1 MRIHRFYI
9 ENQIE
14 NKDLGISDERL
25 VHQWRHVFRYNV
37 GSEVVLFNGSGFEYE
52 CVISFISNREAK
64 LEVVSK
70 KPSIIPNTN
79 ITLYQ
84 SLIKKDNFEWIAEK
98 ATELGV
104 TKIVPVVSERSEKKN
119 INEERL
125 KKILIEASEQ
135 CGRGDVPELGEITD
149 LEDAIQSAEN
159 IIIFDKSGDPVE
171 NTFEVAC
178 ERGGASTGA
187 NFHPKKLAYTSKVF
201 SEGESLSIF
210 VGPEGGWSEKEINI
224 FKERGAHICS
234 LGPLTLRAETAAIV
248 AMSKLT
254 PPA

>member
-1 MRIHRFYI
+1 
-9 ENQIE
+9 
-14 NKDLGISDERL
+14 
-25 VHQWRHVFRYNV
+25 
-37 GSEVVLFNGSGFEYE
+37 VVLFNGSGFEYE

-104 TKIVPVVSERSEKKN
+104 AKIVPVVSERSEKKN

-135 CGRGDVPELGEITD
+135 CGRGDVPELGEIVD

-159 IIIFDKSGDPVE
+159 IIIFDKGGDPVE
-171 NTFEVAC
+171 NTFEVA
-178 ERGGASTGA
+178 A
-187 NFHPKKLAYTSKVF
+187 
-201 SEGESLSIF
+201 SIF
-210 VGPEGGWSEKEINI
+210 IGPEGGWSEKEINM

>member
-14 NKDLGISDERL
+14 NKDVGISDERL

-79 ITLYQ
+79 VTLYQ

-104 TKIVPVVSERSEKKN
+104 AKIVPMISERSEKKN

-125 KKILIEASEQ
+125 KKILIEAGEQ
-135 CGRGDVPELGEITD
+135 CGRGDVPELGEIID
-149 LEDAIQSAEN
+149 LEDAIQFAEN
-159 IIIFDKSGDPVE
+159 IIIFDKGG
-171 NTFEVAC
+171 NTSPLAPLLVK
-178 ERGGASTGA
+178 ERGNKNPLPLGEGAGGGAS
-187 NFHPKKLAYTSKVF
+187 
-201 SEGESLSIF
+201 IF
-210 VGPEGGWSEKEINI
+210 IGPEGGWSEKEINM

-248 AMSKLT
+248 AVSKF
-254 PPA
+254 AA

>member
-14 NKDLGISDERL
+14 NKDVGISDERL

-104 TKIVPVVSERSEKKN
+104 AKIVPVVSERSEKKN

-135 CGRGDVPELGEITD
+135 CGRGDVPELGEIVD

-159 IIIFDKSGDPVE
+159 IIIFDKGGDPVE
-171 NTFEVAC
+171 NTFEVA
-178 ERGGASTGA
+178 A
-187 NFHPKKLAYTSKVF
+187 
-201 SEGESLSIF
+201 SIF
-210 VGPEGGWSEKEINI
+210 IGPEGGWSEKEINM

>member
-14 NKDLGISDERL
+14 NKDVGISDERL

-79 ITLYQ
+79 VTLYQ

-104 TKIVPVVSERSEKKN
+104 AKIVPMISERSEKKN

-125 KKILIEASEQ
+125 KKILIEAGEQ
-135 CGRGDVPELGEITD
+135 CGRGDVPELGEIID
-149 LEDAIQSAEN
+149 LEDAIQFAEN

-171 NTFEVAC
+171 NTFEVA
-178 ERGGASTGA
+178 A
-187 NFHPKKLAYTSKVF
+187 
-201 SEGESLSIF
+201 SIF
-210 VGPEGGWSEKEINI
+210 IGPEGGWSEKEINM

-248 AMSKLT
+248 AVSKF
-254 PPA
+254 AA

>member
-14 NKDLGISDERL
+14 NKDVGISDERL

-135 CGRGDVPELGEITD
+135 CGRGDVPELGEIVD

-159 IIIFDKSGDPVE
+159 IIIFDKGGDPVE
-171 NTFEVAC
+171 NTFEVA
-178 ERGGASTGA
+178 A
-187 NFHPKKLAYTSKVF
+187 
-201 SEGESLSIF
+201 SIF
-210 VGPEGGWSEKEINI
+210 IGPEGGWSEKEINM

>member
-70 KPSIIPNTN
+70 NPSIIPNTN
-79 ITLYQ
+79 VTLYQ

-119 INEERL
+119 INEDRL

-149 LEDAIQSAEN
+149 LEDAIQSVEN
-159 IIIFDKSGDPVE
+159 IIIFDKSGSPE
-171 NTFEVAC
+171 E
-178 ERGGASTGA
+178 STSGVYA
-187 NFHPKKLAYTSKVF
+187 NFLGRKLAPVLAPPRSQATPEVLSSGV
-201 SEGESLSIF
+201 SIF
-210 VGPEGGWSEKEINI
+210 IGPEGGWSEKEINM

-248 AMSKLT
+248 AMSKF
-254 PPA
+254 AA